1 MKNICGG
8 LVPFLYNYMVYIPSG
23 TELLNP
29 FEILKRAGIS
39 EGMKI
44 ADLGCGTIGHF
55 VFPASHLVGDKGAV
69 YAVDILKS
77 ALAGIESRIKM
88 EGVANV
94 QTIWSDI
101 EVVGGTKIENDSVDI
116 AFLHNV
122 SAKLDMMKEA
132 ARLVKSGGKLL
143 IVDWDKTS
151 TPFGPP
157 TKNRPDPERIK
168 KDAEEIGMKFLE
180 EFKAGPYHFGIVF
193 VK

>member
-1 MKNICGG
+1 MT
-8 LVPFLYNYMVYIPSG
+8 YIPSG

-29 FEILKRAGIS
+29 FEILKRAGIG

-44 ADLGCGTIGHF
+44 ADLGCGTMGHF
-55 VFPASHLVGDKGAV
+55 VFAASHLVGDRGAV
-69 YAVDILKS
+69 YAIDILKS

-88 EGVANV
+88 EGVSNV

-101 EVVGGTKIENDSVDI
+101 EVLGGTKVGNNEVDI

-122 SAKLDMMKEA
+122 GAKADMIREA
-132 ARLVKSGGKLL
+132 ARLIKPGGKLL
-143 IVDWDKTS
+143 IVDWEKTS
-151 TPFGPP
+151 APFGPP

-168 KDAEEIGMKFLE
+168 KDAEEIGLKFLE
-180 EFKAGPYHFGIVF
+180 EFKAGPYHFGIIF